1 MFNTLMCQALAISQ
15 KKIFTNIHKT
25 RWLFKSW
32 NKIISLWCLFLHL
45 QWPCYHDHDRCGSG
59 ACISRD
65 TGYWVRD
72 RKIHLDGMRAHTF
85 THTWTPRGN
94 LVSPICLPACFWQW
108 EQTDELRENPHV
120 LMESMQNSTRTP
132 DTNPSSGLKQGLFV
146 TIIIIINVKHVYM

>member
-94 LVSPICLPACFWQW
+94 LVSPICLPACFDSGSKLTSSEKTHTYSWRACKTPHGH
-108 EQTDELRENPHV
+108 QTL
-120 LMESMQNSTRTP
+120 TRAQ
-132 DTNPSSGLKQGLFV
+132 DWSKDFLLLSLL
-146 TIIIIINVKHVYM
+146 